1 MHQSTSGD
9 ARGAADSQ
17 RFVMQGGGIA
27 LRLPRMSDRDDLT
40 AGSAD
45 PLVVRFVPAVPDP
58 YTPVDAQRWIE
69 RAIVG
74 SPDRVDFVIVDPAT
88 DRLLGAA
95 GLHHLRWEEGT
106 GEVGYWVAAWARG
119 RGVASAA
126 TEALTNWGAARGL
139 ARVELLTH
147 PENWPSQRVA
157 MRCGYR
163 PEGLRR
169 GGGVDRGGR
178 RYDLLVWARLT
189 ADPPGPSPRILP
201 DLPGG
206 MLSDGVVTLR
216 PLWTGDAADVYAL
229 QNLPE
234 LVASRVPPV
243 APQRPEVERRCGEA
257 PGEWLAGRRADLTIR
272 DAATGEF
279 AGTISLNYAEPV
291 TGQAMIGYSLLPAW
305 RGRGY
310 MTRAVQLLAGWALR
324 TAGIARLIAGTAPEN
339 VASQRVLERAG
350 FRREGYQ
357 RSRLPGVSGTRID
370 DVLYALLPEDLSPTR
385 TPQR

>member
-1 MHQSTSGD
+1 MHQQILQSAG
-9 ARGAADSQ
+9 
-17 RFVMQGGGIA
+17 VA
-27 LRLPRMSDRDDLT
+27 LRLPRISDRDDLT
-40 AGSAD
+40 AGAAD

-58 YTPVDAQRWIE
+58 YTPVDPQRWIE

-157 MRCGYR
+157 IHAGYR

-189 ADPPGPSPRILP
+189 SDPPGPTPRALP
-201 DLPGG
+201 DLSDG

-229 QNLPE
+229 RSLPE
-234 LVASRVPPV
+234 VVASRVPPV
-243 APQRPEVERRCGEA
+243 AQQRGEVDRRCGEA
-257 PGEWLAGRRADLTIR
+257 PGEWLAGRRAHLTIR
-272 DAATGEF
+272 DASTGEF
-279 AGTISLNYAEPV
+279 AGEISLNYAEPG
-291 TGQAMIGYSLLPAW
+291 TGQAMIGYGLLPAF

-310 MTRAVQLLAGWALR
+310 MTRAVVLLAGWAFR
-324 TAGIARLIAGTAPEN
+324 DAGIARVIAGTAPDN
-339 VASQRVLERAG
+339 VGSQRVLERAG

-357 RSRLPGVSGTRID
+357 RSRLPGPPGTRID
-370 DVLYALLPEDLSPTR
+370 DVLWALLPEDLSPTR